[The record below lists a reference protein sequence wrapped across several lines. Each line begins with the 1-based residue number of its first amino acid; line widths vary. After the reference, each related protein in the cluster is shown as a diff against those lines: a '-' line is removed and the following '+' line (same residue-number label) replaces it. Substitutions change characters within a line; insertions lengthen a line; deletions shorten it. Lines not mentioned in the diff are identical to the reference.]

1 MRNVILARL
10 RRALA
15 KMDITTKCPATPF
28 KVGDPIGDTE
38 VVNASAL
45 KSAGA
50 LSKNLIDFEDKADN
64 SKLYTKQYIDTTG
77 EITAVELAKI
87 LGNEGSWVGQ
97 EQDKLYTKLV
107 DYIGGN
113 EFTAKVEGKEYTF
126 KTSSDNKIYT
136 KGTNAS
142 GEKAFFIKV
151 VRTDDESL
159 KYNCFFN
166 FTTKIYYLGVADAKT
181 KTWTNEVYP
190 MISLEDVNFKGYKV
204 VGKDKVVK
212 KEQMDSAN
220 TIGELAKH
228 FTERD
233 AEELSTKK
241 YSKLCQKIQKGN
253 PVASIRK
260 YFVDFLGYDSY
271 KDIPDEAFVKMM
283 EDAEPAKK
291 AVRQAMVE
299 YAKSVS
305 NRARENAEA
314 PLTDEDEKALGVL
327 GAFARSNTDV
337 GVNEDFKVGTTSPS
351 GNDLMK
357 LYASG
362 NAVGD
367 VIPFSVDDIVSILRT
382 ATK

>member
-1 MRNVILARL
+1 MKNIILARL

-45 KSAGA
+45 RSAGA
-50 LSKNLIDFEDKADN
+50 LSKNLIDFEGKADN

-77 EITAVELAKI
+77 EISAVELARV
-87 LGNEGSWVGQ
+87 LGDEGPWIGQ
-97 EQDKLYTKLV
+97 EQDKLYKKLI

-113 EFTAKVEGKEYTF
+113 EFTAKANGKEYEF
-126 KTSSDNKIYT
+126 KTSTDQKIYT
-136 KGTNAS
+136 KSTNAHD
-142 GEKAFFIKV
+142 ENAFFIKV
-151 VRTDDESL
+151 VRVDDESL
-159 KYNCFFN
+159 KYNCFFS
-166 FTTKIYYLGVADAKT
+166 FTAKIYYLGVADAKT

-190 MISLEDVNFKGYKV
+190 MVDLEGVNFNGYKV
-204 VGKDKVVK
+204 VGKNQVVK

-220 TIGELAKH
+220 TVGELAKH
-228 FTERD
+228 FNERD
-233 AEELSTKK
+233 AQTLATKN
-241 YSKLCQKIQKGN
+241 YSKLCQKLKKGN
-253 PVASIRK
+253 PVANIRN
-260 YFVDFLGYDSY
+260 YFKDFLGYKSG
-271 KDIPDEAFVKMM
+271 KDIPDEAFMEMM
-283 EDAEPAKK
+283 KDAEPAKN
-291 AVRQAMVE
+291 AVRQAMEE

-305 NRARENAEA
+305 NRAQENAEA
-314 PLTDEDEKALGVL
+314 PLTEEDKKALGVL

-337 GVNEDFKVGTTSPS
+337 KVNEDFKVGTNSPS

-362 NAVGD
+362 SAVDD
-367 VIPFSVDDIVSILRT
+367 VIPFSVDDIISILRA

>member
-1 MRNVILARL
+1 MKNIILARL

-45 KSAGA
+45 RSAGA
-50 LSKNLIDFEDKADN
+50 LSKNLIDFEGKADN
-64 SKLYTKQYIDTTG
+64 SKLYTKQHIDATG
-77 EITAVELAKI
+77 EISAVELAKV
-87 LGNEGSWVGQ
+87 LGDEGPWIGQ
-97 EQDKLYTKLV
+97 EQDKLYKKLI

-113 EFTAKVEGKEYTF
+113 EFTAKVKGKEYEF
-126 KTSSDNKIYT
+126 KTSTDQKIYT
-136 KGTNAS
+136 KSTNAHD
-142 GEKAFFIKV
+142 ENAFFIKV
-151 VRTDDESL
+151 VRADDESL
-159 KYNCFFN
+159 KYNCFFS
-166 FTTKIYYLGVADAKT
+166 FTAKIYYLGVADAKT

-190 MISLEDVNFKGYKV
+190 MVDLEGVNFNSYKV
-204 VGKDKVVK
+204 VGKNQVVK

-220 TIGELAKH
+220 TVGELAKH
-228 FTERD
+228 FNERD
-233 AEELSTKK
+233 AQTLATKN
-241 YSKLCQKIQKGN
+241 YSQLCKKLKKGN
-253 PVASIRK
+253 PVANIRN
-260 YFVDFLGYDSY
+260 YFKDFLGYKSG
-271 KDIPDEAFVKMM
+271 KDIPDEAFMKMM
-283 EDAEPAKK
+283 EDAEPAKN

-305 NRARENAEA
+305 NRAQENSEA
-314 PLTDEDEKALGVL
+314 PLTEEDIEALGVL

-337 GVNEDFKVGTTSPS
+337 KVNEDFKVGTNAPS

-362 NAVGD
+362 NAVDG
-367 VIPFSVDDIVSILRT
+367 VIPFSVDNIISILRA